1 MAENKTLL
9 VVDGHSAAFR
19 AFYALDPANFRTQ
32 EGQYTNA
39 VFGFLRMLLTFR
51 AILSAPRNTPNTR
64 PAANLL
70 RPNFLDKLN

>member
-39 VFGFLRMLLTFR
+39 VFGFLRMLVKMLQEAVSYTHLT
-51 AILSAPRNTPNTR
+51 LPTTPYV
-64 PAANLL
+64 
-70 RPNFLDKLN
+70 